1 MAMDRRI
8 SGAAG
13 SRRAGACSRM
23 NAKPSEKCERERKS
37 FFAETRIAVGYKK

>member
-23 NAKPSEKCERERKS
+23 NAKPSEERERES